1 MNVAVEQLTKP
12 EISKL
17 VAESIA
23 IGMSPAAIALFNTC
37 IMRSASMWVG
47 FIDGDLACV
56 YGLVPPTLLSDQAY
70 LWLHTTEALVGHEFL
85 FVRRSQI
92 AVAEMLLVHP
102 IIIGHA
108 EVGNTRGIRWLKWLG
123 AVFGDPD
130 GRLIPFTI
138 RGKNNG

>member
-1 MNVAVEQLTKP
+1 MKVAVEQLTKP

-17 VAESIA
+17 VADSIA
-23 IGMSPAAIALFNTC
+23 MGLSPGAIALFNTC
-37 IMRSASMWVG
+37 IMRSTSMWVG
-47 FIDGDLACV
+47 FIEEKLACV
-56 YGLVPPTLLSDQAY
+56 YGLVPPTLLSEQAY

-92 AVAEMLLVHP
+92 AVAEMLAVHP
-102 IIIGHA
+102 VIVGHA
-108 EVGNTRGIRWLKWLG
+108 ELHNSRGIRWIKWLG
-123 AVFGDPD
+123 GVFGDPD

>member
-1 MNVAVEQLTKP
+1 MKVAVERLTKS

-17 VAESIA
+17 VAESIS
-23 IGMSPAAIALFNTC
+23 IGMSPGAIALFNTC

-47 FIDGDLACV
+47 FINEELACV
-56 YGLVPPTLLSDQAY
+56 YGLVPPTLLSEQAY

-92 AVAEMLLVHP
+92 AVAEMLAVHP
-102 IIIGHA
+102 VIVGHA
-108 EVGNTRGIRWLKWLG
+108 EIGNARGIRWIKWLG
-123 AVFGDPD
+123 GVFGDSD

-138 RGKNNG
+138 RGKHD